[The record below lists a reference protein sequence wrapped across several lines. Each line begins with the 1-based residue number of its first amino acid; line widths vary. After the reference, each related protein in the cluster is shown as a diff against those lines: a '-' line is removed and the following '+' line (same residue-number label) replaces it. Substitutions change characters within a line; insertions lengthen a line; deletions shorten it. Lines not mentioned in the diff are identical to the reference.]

1 MVFRALIVGAV
12 IAALAAAPASA
23 APEMDPLNR
32 CYVAAQP
39 TQREFVMVNAR
50 YFTPLATVD
59 VYIDDILQSDP
70 SPRAAFDSTLKG
82 SVQAPFVE
90 EGQRVFSLRLT
101 ERGKPENTVSAVSKV
116 TRLSVEQKPER
127 AATNDRVRFR
137 GRGFMKPAPVYAHY
151 VFAGRSRKTVRIGMP
166 YGDCGLFSVR
176 RRQFPFKRSPR
187 IGVWTIWFDQERRYN
202 PQASVRMPLEI
213 RVRSRIKP
221 ERARAR

>member
-23 APEMDPLNR
+23 APEIDPLQR

-50 YFTPLATVD
+50 FFTPLATVD
-59 VYIDDILQSDP
+59 IFVDDILQPEP
-70 SPRAAFDSTLKG
+70 SPRAAFDSTLTG
-82 SVQAPFVE
+82 SVPAPFVE
-90 EGQRVFSLRLT
+90 DGQRVFSLRLT
-101 ERGKPENTVSAVSKV
+101 ERTKPENTVSAVSKV
-116 TRLSVEQKPER
+116 TRLAVEQTPER
-127 AATNDRVRFR
+127 AATDDRVRFR
-137 GRGFMKPAPVYAHY
+137 GRGFTKVAPIYAHY
-151 VFAGRSRKTVRIGMP
+151 VYAGRSRKTVRIGTP
-166 YGDCGLFSVR
+166 NGDCGLFSVR

-187 IGVWTIWFDQERRYN
+187 VGVWTIWFDQERAYN
-202 PQASVRMPLEI
+202 PQAPVRVPLTI